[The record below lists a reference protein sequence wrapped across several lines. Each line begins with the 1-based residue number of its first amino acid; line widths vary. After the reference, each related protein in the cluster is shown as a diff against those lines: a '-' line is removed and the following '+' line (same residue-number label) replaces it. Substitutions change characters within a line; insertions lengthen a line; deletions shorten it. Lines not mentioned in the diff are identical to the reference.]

1 MQVRGSERVCDRQKT
16 SPFTGPTAR
25 KPRDEVQEV
34 PHRLQVRGVVPRHP
48 DSQKDDGRTSGNAK

>member
-16 SPFTGPTAR
+16 SPLTGPTAR
-25 KPRDEVQEV
+25 TPRDEVQEV